1 MARFCHFSGSSVS
14 ERNLLVI
21 SGASSLLQHD
31 TTVTALLSALNVY
44 DGINPAYSSAVMIE
58 LFSDENDD
66 K

>member
-1 MARFCHFSGSSVS
+1 M
-14 ERNLLVI
+14 I

-31 TTVTALLSALNVY
+31 TTVTSLLSALNVY